1 MHGDKYHDGVPTDH
15 LPPIREMRRLAELT
29 GATMTMVPTS
39 TGIGAPGTQPAPAS
53 LARSPMASSPANAP
67 ATAVPFTRGSSLA
80 TMQDATLSAIVA
92 GSSSQVQLQTN
103 AFLENIIV
111 DVNMTTATNS
121 AAVAY
126 AADGPWNVIQ
136 SVQLQDPAGQAIIS
150 PISGYGLYL
159 LNKYLPDTS
168 CLFDPKQDP
177 NYFATTGTVATG
189 GSFGF
194 RLVIPIEHRRRDAF
208 GALNNSA
215 ANQRYLLTFNWVT
228 SFVGTTNIYST
239 APTNAG
245 TLSAQLYQ
253 QYWTS
258 PPASIVSSAGQTA
271 VQATPS
277 GLSTVG
283 FVRYEQHNEVSG
295 GGSPQIQ
302 LNNVGD
308 YISTLIFVLR
318 DTSSTGPRDINSGS
332 QSGTAANWPSQFDF
346 WVNDFQVQSLSAYGP
361 TGPLASTGNG
371 GIWTRMMAQAYGY
384 KNAVETAGGLDNG
397 VFILPFLNML
407 FDRIENFSPANQY
420 LPTDAT
426 TKLQIRGST
435 WGSGASTLQVF
446 TRMLRPSSGAAL
458 FNGS

>member
-1 MHGDKYHDGVPTDH
+1 
-15 LPPIREMRRLAELT
+15 
-29 GATMTMVPTS
+29 MTMVPSS

-53 LARSPMASSPANAP
+53 LSRSPMSSSPANAP
-67 ATAVPFTRGSSLA
+67 ATAIPFTRGSSLA

-103 AFLENIIV
+103 AFLENVIV
-111 DVNMTTATNS
+111 DINMTTATNS
-121 AAVAY
+121 ANVAFAVDA
-126 AADGPWNVIQ
+126 PFNVI
-136 SVQLQDPAGQAIIS
+136 SSIQLQDPAGQAIIA

-168 CLFDPKQDP
+168 CFFDPKSDP
-177 NYFATTGTVATG
+177 NYFATTGTSATG

-215 ANQRYLLTFNWVT
+215 ANQRYLLTFNWVST
-228 SFVGTTNIYST
+228 YVGTANIYTT

-258 PPASIVSSAGQTA
+258 PPASITSSAGQTA
-271 VQATPS
+271 VQATPT
-277 GLSTVG
+277 GLGTVG
-283 FVRYEQHNEVSG
+283 FVRYERHNEVTG
-295 GGSPQIQ
+295 GGSPQVQ

-318 DTSSTGPRDINSGS
+318 DTAGARDITQGTQSST
-332 QSGTAANWPSQFDF
+332 TANWPSQFDW
-346 WVNDFQVQSLSAYGP
+346 WVNDFQVQSLTAYGP
-361 TGPLASTGNG
+361 TGPLAATGQG
-371 GIWTRMMAQAYGY
+371 GVWPRDMARLYRY
-384 KNAVETAGGLDNG
+384 VNATETAGGLDNG
-397 VFILPFLNML
+397 VWILPFLNHL
-407 FDRIENFSPANQY
+407 FDRIENYAPANQY

-426 TKLQIRGST
+426 TKLQIRGSSF
-435 WGSGASTLQVF
+435 GSGANYLEVF
-446 TRMLRPSSGAAL
+446 TRMLRPVSGAAL
-458 FNGS
+458 FSGAA